1 MKRIVNGV
9 TYNTATSTLLAT
21 FEWEHKDHN
30 GGVTEE
36 GTDLLYQTRGGAFFL
51 HEEKTAYVWDE
62 NEREMRQR
70 ERNEFTPL
78 SPEGAHKWMLEG
90 DIEVLNNPFDDP
102 PEAEAEA
109 EAGATIYIRVPAAL
123 KRRVDEAAKAEG
135 VSGNLWAMRC
145 IERCLGAEPD
155 AAKTAPTTGAS
166 SAKRNKRKKS

>member
-1 MKRIVNGV
+1 MLKRSG
-9 TYNTATSTLLAT
+9 NT
-21 FEWEHKDHN
+21 E
-30 GGVTEE
+30 
-36 GTDLLYQTRGGAFFL
+36 
-51 HEEKTAYVWDE
+51 
-62 NEREMRQR
+62 
-70 ERNEFTPL
+70 
-78 SPEGAHKWMLEG
+78 
-90 DIEVLNNPFDDP
+90 DP